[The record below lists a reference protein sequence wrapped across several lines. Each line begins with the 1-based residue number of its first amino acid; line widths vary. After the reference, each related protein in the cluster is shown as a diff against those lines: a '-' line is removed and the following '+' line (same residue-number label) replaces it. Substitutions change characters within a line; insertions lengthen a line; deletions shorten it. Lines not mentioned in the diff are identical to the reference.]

1 MVTALEEKQFMIK
14 KCIFYSFIALT
25 VGFIGQGF
33 KPLQSKDEQWFF
45 IEENQSNP
53 QIFPSE
59 EVTEYLTSFT
69 PLSGKSFTGYK
80 EAIAF
85 KESQGLYKMVNSLGY
100 MGKYQFGKT
109 SLNAI
114 GIKNS
119 SHFLE
124 NPKLQERAFVALLSV
139 NKAIL
144 KNQISKFSGKTIN
157 GIKITESGILAAAHL
172 GGAGSVKKFF
182 SSNGKQI
189 RRDAFGTSIVSYM
202 KRFGGYDTYWI
213 EENLNVKL

>member
-1 MVTALEEKQFMIK
+1 VTALEEKQFMIK

-25 VGFIGQGF
+25 VGFISQGF
-33 KPLQSKDEQWFF
+33 RPLESKDEQWFF

-59 EVTEYLTSFT
+59 EVTEYVTSFT
-69 PLSGKSFTGYK
+69 PLAGKSFTGYK
-80 EAIAF
+80 EALAF
-85 KESQGLYKMVNSLGY
+85 KESQGLYKLVNSLGY

-109 SLNAI
+109 SLKAI

-119 SHFLE
+119 SRFLE
-124 NPKLQERAFVALLSV
+124 SPDLQEKAFIALLSL
-139 NKAIL
+139 NKAVL
-144 KNQISKFSGKTIN
+144 KNQITKFSGKTIN

-202 KRFGGYDTYWI
+202 RRFGGYDTDWI
-213 EENLNVKL
+213 AADLNARI